1 MNILL
6 INHYAGSPELGM
18 EFRPYYM
25 AKEWLKS
32 GHQVLIVGSTFSH
45 LRKKQPL
52 EGKQTIDGINY
63 YWVKTNT
70 YKGNGVGRIY
80 SMFLF
85 VVKLMFLGK
94 KVYKHFNP
102 DVIIASSTYPIDIY
116 PAKRIAKRYH
126 AKLIYEVHDLWPLS
140 PMELGGYSKR
150 HPFIWVMQRAENFAY
165 RSVDAVVSMLPKA
178 EKHMREH
185 GLLEEKFYYVP
196 NGIVESDWRNP
207 KKLSE
212 DHLSF
217 LRNLRKNNKFIVGF
231 AGAHGIANSLRVV
244 IDAVATLNDNNIVLV
259 LVGTGQEKE
268 NLVRHVNG
276 RSIANVYFL
285 PPVDKLMI
293 PSLLE
298 NMDIL
303 YIGLQ
308 KQSLFRFGISP
319 NKMFDYMMAKKPI
332 IQAIEAGNNIVREA
346 KCGIDV
352 EPDNKDEVVKAICR
366 LQEMPEEQRKQLG
379 ENGYEFVFQNH
390 TYSVLGQKFLNIM
403 ENL

>member
-25 AKEWLKS
+25 AKEWMTS
-32 GHQVLIVGSTFSH
+32 GHRVLIVGSTFSH
-45 LRKKQPL
+45 LRKKQPP
-52 EGKQTIDGINY
+52 EGKQTIDGVNY

-70 YKGNGVGRIY
+70 YKGNGIGRIC

-85 VVKLMFLGK
+85 VFKLMFFGK
-94 KVYKHFNP
+94 KVYQQFNP
-102 DVIIASSTYPIDIY
+102 DIVIASSTYPIDIY
-116 PAKRIAKRYH
+116 SAKRIAKRYH

-150 HPFIWVMQRAENFAY
+150 HPFIWVMQRSENLAY

-178 EKHMREH
+178 KGHMVEH
-185 GLLEEKFYYVP
+185 GLPEDKFHYIP
-196 NGIVESDWRNP
+196 NGIVESDWQSP
-207 KKLSE
+207 KKLSK

-217 LRNLRKNNKFIVGF
+217 LENLRESNKFIVGF
-231 AGAHGIANSLRVV
+231 AGAHGVANSLQVV
-244 IDAVATLNDNNIVLV
+244 IDAVATLVDKNIVLV
-259 LVGTGQEKE
+259 LVGKGQEKE
-268 NLVRHVNG
+268 NLVRYVKNQN
-276 RSIANVYFL
+276 ITNVYFL

-332 IQAIEAGNNIVREA
+332 IQAIKAGNNIVHEA

-352 EPDNKDEVVKAICR
+352 EPDNKDEIVKAICR
-366 LQEMPEEQRKQLG
+366 LHEMSEEQRKQLG
-379 ENGYEFVFQNH
+379 ENGYEFVIQNH
-390 TYSVLGQKFLNIM
+390 TYSVLGQKFLNVM